1 MNKKII
7 GVLGLASVALIG
19 GTFAYFTQTSTI
31 DNPFNTA
38 KYGTIV
44 TEEFHPEDGDKWKPG
59 AEVNKDLYVDN
70 TGDRDVVVR
79 VKYEEFW
86 SRNTVEGDPTTAKE
100 IKSLDSRQTM
110 GAIDQKD
117 PEDGLI
123 ELDGTVVHK
132 TFAPESNGKWSD
144 LQEDGYYYYLT
155 KLAPGTSTGKFLDKV
170 KLDDEADIGKMVT
183 QYYYT
188 TAEDKPPVTDL
199 SQWTILGDPQPA
211 KGSKVTPPDGSTYTM
226 GITGAGTDEE
236 GNLLLGYSS
245 ANYTLRITVETVQAT
260 DKAAASVFKITDES
274 SESLKNIYQNW
285 RLDAE
290 ELEEEE
296 SSN

>member
-1 MNKKII
+1 MNKKIV
-7 GVLGLASVALIG
+7 GVLGLASVALVG

-38 KYGTIV
+38 KYGTVV
-44 TEEFHPEDGDKWKPG
+44 TEEFHPEDGDKWTPG

-86 SRNTVEGDPTTAKE
+86 NRDSAE
-100 IKSLDSRQTM
+100 IKTLDSKKTM
-110 GAIDQKD
+110 ADVYQAD

-123 ELDGTVVHK
+123 EADDSVVHK
-132 TFAPESNGKWSD
+132 IFAPEAEGKWSD
-144 LQEDGYYYYLT
+144 IQEDGYYYYLT
-155 KLAPGTSTGKFLDKV
+155 KLAPNTSTGKFLDKV
-170 KLDDEADIGKMVT
+170 RLDDEADMGKMMT

-188 TAEDKPPVTDL
+188 SAEEKPPVTDL
-199 SQWTILGDPQPA
+199 SQWIILGDPQPA
-211 KGSKVTPPDGSTYTM
+211 KGSKVTPPEGSTFTM
-226 GITGAGTDEE
+226 GITGAGTDEA

-260 DKAAASVFKITDES
+260 DKAVASVFKITDES
-274 SESLKNIYQNW
+274 SESLKAILNNW
-285 RLDAE
+285 QLDAE
-290 ELEEEE
+290 ELEE

>member
-7 GVLGLASVALIG
+7 GVLGLASVALVG

-38 KYGTIV
+38 KYSTVV
-44 TEEFHPEDGDKWKPG
+44 TEEFHPEDGDKWTPG
-59 AEVNKDLYVDN
+59 AEVNKDLYVEN

-86 SRNTVEGDPTTAKE
+86 NRNSAE
-100 IKSLDSRQTM
+100 IKSLDSKQTM
-110 GAIDQKD
+110 AEVHQAD
-117 PEDGLI
+117 PKDGLI
-123 ELDGTVVHK
+123 DADDSVVHK
-132 TFAPESNGKWSD
+132 IFAPGTEGKWSE

-155 KLAPGTSTGKFLDKV
+155 KLAPNSSTGKFLDKV
-170 KLDDEADIGKMVT
+170 RLDDEADMGKMMT

-188 TAEDKPPVTDL
+188 SAEEKPPATDL
-199 SQWTILGDPQPA
+199 SQWTVLGEPQPA
-211 KGSKVTPPDGSTYTM
+211 NGSKVTPPKGSTFTM
-226 GITGAGTDEE
+226 GITEPGKDEN
-236 GNLLLGYSS
+236 GNALLGYSS

-260 DKAAASVFKITDES
+260 DKAAVSVFKITDDS
-274 SESLKNIYQNW
+274 PESLKTILANW
-285 RLDAE
+285 QLDAE
-290 ELEEEE
+290 ELEE

>member
-7 GVLGLASVALIG
+7 GVLGLASVALVG

-38 KYGTIV
+38 KYGTVV
-44 TEEFHPEDGDKWKPG
+44 TEEFHPEDGDKWNPG

-86 SRNTVEGDPTTAKE
+86 SRNTVEGDPTTAVE
-100 IKSLDSRQTM
+100 IKTLDSTQTM
-110 GAIDQKD
+110 GAIDQAD

-132 TFAPESNGKWSD
+132 IFAPEAEGKWSD

-155 KLAPGTSTGKFLDKV
+155 RLQPNTSTGKFLDKV
-170 KLDDEADIGKMVT
+170 KLDGYADMGKMMT

-188 TAEDKPPVTDL
+188 TSEEKPPVTDL
-199 SQWTILGDPQPA
+199 SQWTILGEPQPA
-211 KGSKVTPPDGSTYTM
+211 KGSKVTPPDGSRFTM
-226 GITGAGTDEE
+226 GVTAPGNDEN
-236 GNLLLGYSS
+236 GNPLLGYS
-245 ANYTLRITVETVQAT
+245 AAYYTLRITVETVQAT

-274 SESLKNIYQNW
+274 SESLKTIMSNW
-285 RLDAE
+285 NLDSE
-290 ELEEEE
+290 ELEE

>member
-7 GVLGLASVALIG
+7 GVLGLASVALVG

-38 KYGTIV
+38 KYGTVV

-86 SRNTVEGDPTTAKE
+86 SRNTVEGDPTTAVE
-100 IKSLDSRQTM
+100 IKSLDSSQTM
-110 GAIDQKD
+110 GAIYQED

-123 ELDGTVVHK
+123 ESDGTVVHK
-132 TFAPESNGKWSD
+132 IFAPEAEGKWSD

-170 KLDDEADIGKMVT
+170 KLDGYADIGKMMT

-188 TAEDKPPVTDL
+188 TSEERPPLTALD
-199 SQWTILGDPQPA
+199 QWIILGDPQPA
-211 KGSKVTPPDGSTYTM
+211 KASKVTPPDGSTFTM
-226 GITGAGTDEE
+226 GITGAGTDEN

-245 ANYTLRITVETVQAT
+245 ANYTLRITVQTVQAT

-274 SESLKNIYQNW
+274 SESLKTIMSNW
-285 RLDAE
+285 NLDSE
-290 ELEEEE
+290 ELEE